1 MAGIHIRIVDT
12 YSDGYVQERGGGGG
26 GVWTYMC
33 TYTVTDMYTR
43 GGGGGIYTY
52 VDSNIYV

>member
-26 GVWTYMC
+26 YGHTC
-33 TYTVTDMYTR
+33 AHTQ
-43 GGGGGIYTY
+43 
-52 VDSNIYV
+52 